1 MNKRISLIFVL
12 TIILKPIATY
22 FIFPVCLKSR
32 SGSRKLYECY
42 NYFSEH
48 IFNVF
53 YHFEFYI
60 VLSVIITYFFWYFNY
75 INFDNL
81 DLKGTFDNK
90 VFNKL
95 MPKSINTNKIK
106 IKNIFSLRNIK
117 IFFSLLLLFIPLA
130 NVIYVIVIYKKY
142 KGWLKNEIIS
152 QTKFNKV
159 LTIILIFT
167 YTGSYIYQY
176 SYELQLLLGI
186 PMGILI
192 IYHMPRIFAYVL
204 LHSLSIA
211 DVTKT
216 YNKTLT
222 VLMLLY
228 LVPILLAMTLIIIAT
243 FSIPTTHLWFL
254 AAGLF
259 LYTGLYLLYRLR
271 KNTNSLTTNQF
282 ILEKVNFNPDSM
294 KRFFKISLILL
305 VLILAYEIVSSHPD
319 KFNAVFIMVFIV
331 LIIIS
336 FLLGFVVQLFKTKWT
351 FLGTT
356 NNWLIAWCVSAIIN
370 IIIFIYLNPHII
382 LR

>member
-32 SGSRKLYECY
+32 NGSRKLYECY

-60 VLSVIITYFFWYFNY
+60 LLSAIITYFFWYFGY

-81 DLKGTFDNK
+81 DLKSAFDNK
-90 VFNKL
+90 VFNKVI
-95 MPKSINTNKIK
+95 PKSININKSK

-117 IFFSLLLLFIPLA
+117 IFFSLLLLFVPIVNL
-130 NVIYVIVIYKKY
+130 IYVIVIYKKY
-142 KGWLKNEIIS
+142 KRWLKNEIIS
-152 QTKFNKV
+152 QSKLNKV

-167 YTGSYIYQY
+167 VTAGWIYSY
-176 SYELQLLLGI
+176 SYEPQLLLGI
-186 PMGILI
+186 PAGILI
-192 IYHMPRIFAYVL
+192 YYHIPRIIAYIL
-204 LHSLSIA
+204 LYRLSIYNI
-211 DVTKT
+211 TKT

-222 VLMLLY
+222 VLLLLFLAPLY
-228 LVPILLAMTLIIIAT
+228 LLMIVTILTV
-243 FSIPTTHLWFL
+243 FPIPTIHYWFL
-254 AAGLF
+254 ACGLF
-259 LYTGLYLLYRLR
+259 LYAGLYLLYRLR

-282 ILEKVNFNPDSM
+282 ILQKVNFNPDSM
-294 KRFFKISLILL
+294 KRFFKLSLILF
-305 VLILAYEIVSSHPD
+305 VLMLAWDIIANFNN
-319 KFNAVFIMVFIV
+319 FNAVFIMVFIV
-331 LIIIS
+331 FIIIS
-336 FLLGFVVQLFKTKWT
+336 FLLGFVVQLFKAKWT

-356 NNWLIAWCVSAIIN
+356 NNWLITWCVSVIIN

-382 LR
+382 FR

>member
-1 MNKRISLIFVL
+1 MKKRISLIFVL

-22 FIFPVCLKSR
+22 FIFPVCLEIIR
-32 SGSRKLYECY
+32 GRTIYRCY
-42 NYFSEH
+42 NVFSEH

-60 VLSVIITYFFWYFNY
+60 LISVIITYFFWYFNY
-75 INFDNL
+75 INFENL
-81 DLKGTFDNK
+81 DLKSAFNNK
-90 VFNKL
+90 VFNKV
-95 MPKSINTNKIK
+95 MPKSININKIK

-117 IFFSLLLLFIPLA
+117 IFFSLLLLFMPLA

-142 KGWLKNEIIS
+142 KRWLKNEIIS

-176 SYELQLLLGI
+176 SYEPQLLLVI

-192 IYHMPRIFAYVL
+192 IYHMPRIIAYIL
-204 LHSLSIA
+204 LHRLFIS
-211 DVTKT
+211 DFTKT

-222 VLMLLY
+222 VLILLN
-228 LVPILLAMTLIIIAT
+228 LVPILLVMTLNIIVT
-243 FSIPTTHLWFL
+243 FSIPKTHLWFL
-254 AAGLF
+254 AGGVF

-271 KNTNSLTTNQF
+271 KNTNSLITNQF
-282 ILEKVNFNPDSM
+282 ILQKVNFNTDSM
-294 KRFFKISLILL
+294 KRFFKISLILF
-305 VLILAYEIVSSHPD
+305 VLMLAWDIIRNFNN
-319 KFNAVFIMVFIV
+319 FNAVFIMGFMVFI
-331 LIIIS
+331 IFS

-356 NNWLIAWCVSAIIN
+356 NNWLITWCVSAIIN
-370 IIIFIYLNPHII
+370 IIISIYLNPHIFFF
-382 LR
+382 